1 MKALQSGS
9 ASNEVEQF
17 RAIMEA
23 IAFTERYSYELLANA
38 GAQVSDQIAT
48 VGGGGRS
55 DLLSQIRATVM
66 GKKVSIMADSG
77 SDIGAALLA
86 YAATYSLD
94 NDLATPLSQIKI
106 AQTKS
111 FTPKADQVAA
121 LERNY
126 QRFLQLTA
134 EYKS

>member
-1 MKALQSGS
+1 
-9 ASNEVEQF
+9 
-17 RAIMEA
+17 
-23 IAFTERYSYELLANA
+23 
-38 GAQVSDQIAT
+38 
-48 VGGGGRS
+48 
-55 DLLSQIRATVM
+55 
-66 GKKVSIMADSG
+66 MADSG